1 MFLKKYLLLPPLFV
15 FNLNVVFSQLNFQH
29 LIGGSDHDR
38 AQTIFNTFDN
48 GFIINGASFSFGA
61 GNVDATLIKTDSLGQ
76 IIWSYAYGTTVYDN
90 SEFAIETSNHDILCA
105 GRSNVQSGFPTA
117 AIIFKTDSI
126 GHLLWSKSYGGTGND
141 NLVQLIETSDNGYAA
156 VGYSESLSS
165 GSSDILLIRT
175 DVNGDT
181 LFTRS
186 FGSIERED
194 GLSIIQLP
202 DNGFIIIGRQIT
214 FPAGK
219 QESDGLLLRT
229 DASGNLLWAKQYGD
243 SLWEE
248 LTSVRLLPDNGFIFT
263 GSTSTFGA
271 GNYDILLMKTD
282 SSGNVQWSKTFGNS
296 YTDAGY
302 DIHITNDFSY
312 ILSGYTESLGYGH
325 KLGGDSAN
333 IFLMKTNVNGD
344 LQWMETYG
352 DGLQDEAFRS
362 AKANDGGYLI
372 PGFTNNYLFNDSS
385 QMVFIKTDS
394 MGLTGC
400 HEESVNPIDSVFNMP
415 FHSIN
420 FNQLSGLPFNT
431 FVLAETFFNPTNDDA
446 CLFTNINS
454 NISKEK
460 KINIFPNP
468 FNNKIEISTDNN
480 FSPEGILIVN
490 DAYGKIIKSVK
501 VHYSPFILDMEDLES
516 GIYFASLITEN
527 EAGKGI
533 ILIKY

>member
-1 MFLKKYLLLPPLFV
+1 MILKKYLLLLFLFV
-15 FNLNVVFSQLNFQH
+15 FKWNVGYNQLNFQH

-38 AQTIFNTFDN
+38 AQTIFNTYDN

-61 GNVDATLIKTDSLGQ
+61 GNVDAILIKTGNQGQ
-76 IIWSYAYGTTVYDN
+76 ILWSYAYGTSVYDN

-105 GRSNVQSGFPTA
+105 GRSNIQSGFPTA
-117 AIIFKTDSI
+117 AIIFKTDSA
-126 GHLLWSKSYGGTGND
+126 GNLLWSKSYGGTGND
-141 NLVQLIETSDNGYAA
+141 NLVQVIETFDNGYAA
-156 VGYSESLSS
+156 VGYSGSLSS

-186 FGSIERED
+186 FGSAERED

-202 DNGFIIIGRQIT
+202 DNGFLITGRQIT
-214 FPAGK
+214 FPGGNE
-219 QESDGLLLRT
+219 ESDGLLLRT
-229 DASGNLLWAKQYGD
+229 DSNGNLLWTKQYGD

-263 GSTSTFGA
+263 GSTSSFGA

-302 DIHITNDFSY
+302 DIHITDDFSF

-362 AKANDGGYLI
+362 AKAKDGGFLI
-372 PGFTNNYLFNDSS
+372 SGFTNNYLFNDSS

-394 MGLTGC
+394 AGLTGC
-400 HEESVNPIDSVFNMP
+400 HEERVNPVDSVFSMP
-415 FHSIN
+415 FHSVN

-431 FVLAETFFNPTNDDA
+431 IVLAETSFNPTNDDA
-446 CLFTNINS
+446 CLFTNLNS
-454 NISKEK
+454 NISKENII
-460 KINIFPNP
+460 KIYPNP
-468 FNNKIEISTDNN
+468 FNDKIEISIDKN
-480 FSPEGILIVN
+480 FSPGGLLNVY

-501 VHYSPFILDMEDLES
+501 ANYNPFVLDMGELES
-516 GIYFASLITEN
+516 GIYFASLFIMN
-527 EAGKGI
+527 ETSKGT

>member
-1 MFLKKYLLLPPLFV
+1 MIFKKYLLFLLLFV
-15 FNLNVVFSQLNFQH
+15 FNSSVAFCQLNFHH

-38 AQTIFNTFDN
+38 AQTIFNSFDN

-61 GNVDATLIKTDSLGQ
+61 GNVDATLIKTDIFGQ
-76 IIWSYAYGTTVYDN
+76 IIWSYAYGTSVYDN
-90 SEFAIETSNHDILCA
+90 SEFAIETSNHDILCV

-117 AIIFKTDSI
+117 AIIFKTDSA

-141 NLVQLIETSDNGYAA
+141 NLVQVIETSDNGYAA
-156 VGYSESLSS
+156 VGYSASLSS
-165 GSSDILLIRT
+165 GFSDILLIRT

-186 FGSIERED
+186 FGSVERED

-202 DNGFIIIGRQIT
+202 DNGFIISGRQIT
-214 FPAGK
+214 FPGGK

-229 DASGNLLWAKQYGD
+229 DASGNLSWTKQYGD

-248 LTSVRLLPDNGFIFT
+248 LTSVRLLPDNGFILT

-282 SSGNVQWSKTFGNS
+282 SNGNFQWSKTFGNS

-302 DIHITNDFSY
+302 DIHITDDFSF
-312 ILSGYTESLGYGH
+312 IISGYTESLGYGH
-325 KLGGDSAN
+325 KNGGDSAN
-333 IFLMKTNVNGD
+333 IFLMKTNINGD

-362 AKANDGGYLI
+362 AKANDGGYVI
-372 PGFTNNYLFNDSS
+372 SGFTNNYLFNDSS

-400 HEESVNPIDSVFNMP
+400 HEERVNPIDSIIGMP
-415 FHSIN
+415 FQSVN
-420 FNQLSGLPFNT
+420 FIQSSGISYNT
-431 FVLAETFFNPTNDDA
+431 FVLTETSFNPSNDDA
-446 CLFTNINS
+446 CLFTNLNLNVS
-454 NISKEK
+454 EEN
-460 KINIFPNP
+460 KINIYPNP
-468 FNNKIEISTDNN
+468 FNNQIEISIDKE
-480 FSPEGILIVN
+480 FSPEGVLKVY
-490 DAYGKIIKSVK
+490 DTYGKIVKSANVNYNP
-501 VHYSPFILDMEDLES
+501 VVLDMEELES
-516 GIYFASLITEN
+516 GIYFASLITKN
-527 EAGKGI
+527 EIVKGI